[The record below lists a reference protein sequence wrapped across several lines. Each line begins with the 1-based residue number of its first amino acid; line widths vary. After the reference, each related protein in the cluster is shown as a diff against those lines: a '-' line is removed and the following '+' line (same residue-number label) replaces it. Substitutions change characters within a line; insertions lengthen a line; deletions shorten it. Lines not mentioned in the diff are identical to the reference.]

1 MGIIKRI
8 LGREKIP
15 VPTNPSVTNSVREE
29 GQFQEKRIRGK
40 VTRVDPKGFGF
51 IISREI
57 PFTRIFF
64 HWSGLVQSTRNF
76 KDLEKGMMVEFNPLL
91 VPDKGY
97 RALRIE
103 VVEANETDA
112 NYSEEDFDDEDTGT
126 E

>member
-1 MGIIKRI
+1 MSIIKRI
-8 LGREKIP
+8 LGMENGKGTTVNTTTREP
-15 VPTNPSVTNSVREE
+15 HNFSHEE

-51 IISREI
+51 IISRDI

-64 HWSGLVQSTRNF
+64 HWSGLLQSTVNF
-76 KDLEKGMMVEFNPLL
+76 AQLEKGMMVEFNPLL

-103 VVEANETDA
+103 VVNKVDTDNDA
-112 NYSEEDFDDEDTGT
+112 DYTDIDDDE
-126 E
+126 